1 MNPMNAINAKA
12 DPFATLGLPARFDLD
27 PAAIDRAYL
36 ARAAAVHPDLAGDDP
51 ARAADAARAAAA
63 LNHAKATLL
72 DPESRARALLAILAP
87 QAAPADRDLPDGFLM
102 DIMQTRIE
110 LEAAIAERDAH
121 ALDRWREWA
130 ADQRRLSIDRI
141 AAGFAAVTTPPADHD
156 LAAIRRQLNAWRY
169 IERMLEQIPD

>member
-1 MNPMNAINAKA
+1 MTGKAANP
-12 DPFATLGLPARFDLD
+12 DPFTTLGLPARFDLE

-63 LNHAKATLL
+63 LNHAKAALL

-110 LEAAIAERDAH
+110 LDAAIAERDAP
-121 ALDRWREWA
+121 ALNRWREWA
-130 ADQRRLSIDRI
+130 AEQRRSSIDRI
-141 AAGFAAVTTPPADHD
+141 AVSFAALTTPPADPD